1 MEIMKVEGLTKVI
14 KKKTLIYDISFSIKQ
29 GEVFGFLGPN
39 GAGKT
44 TTIRMLTGMIK
55 PTSGNIYIN
64 GWNIET
70 DFSKAM
76 RHMGGIVENPSLY
89 LYMSGWE
96 NLKQRARLLDSNPTD
111 KDLSDIVELIGL
123 SSRIHE
129 KAVHFSLGMKQR
141 LGIGLALIGR
151 PKMIIL
157 DEPINGLD
165 PQGIIDVRNLI
176 QYLSREK
183 NISVFISS
191 HILSELEHVL
201 DRGIIIHEGK
211 KVTDIEKKDLQEADK
226 HTYQIEFQTD
236 LTKEEI
242 EAIFHL
248 HKVQIIHMTNSHIH
262 FSTNT
267 NGAQQILS
275 SFINQKIV
283 ITHFLKK
290 EKSLERIYLEAIG
303 SKEKSV

>member
-211 KVTDIEKKDLQEADK
+211 K
-226 HTYQIEFQTD
+226 
-236 LTKEEI
+236 
-242 EAIFHL
+242 
-248 HKVQIIHMTNSHIH
+248 
-262 FSTNT
+262 
-267 NGAQQILS
+267 
-275 SFINQKIV
+275 
-283 ITHFLKK
+283 
-290 EKSLERIYLEAIG
+290 
-303 SKEKSV
+303 